1 MSAKDFLIAVTQTD
15 EGDLSLVHETQK
27 IMIFHKSEKDWQ
39 IDKIIDFNFSG
50 IRGLGEMR
58 RRLIEMAALLANVKA
73 LVSKGYGGLSME
85 VLSKFDF
92 TLYQLSGFEAEVLSA
107 IASGGLDD
115 GEDPFGRAEEEREGL
130 EASRLPPKEPCE
142 MELGSGEYFLDLAQA
157 LRSYP
162 ELTTKKILRPF
173 FETRDFLTLKLVF
186 DHFPPWLAGELKAR
200 NLFWDAREIP
210 GGLLIEIRSEIA
222 KPCRPLTLS

>member
-1 MSAKDFLIAVTQTD
+1 MSEKNFLIAVTQTD
-15 EGDLSLVHETQK
+15 GGELSTIHSTQK
-27 IMIFHKSEKDWQ
+27 IMLFHKDENDWQ

-50 IRGLGEMR
+50 ITGLAEMR

-73 LVSKGYGGLSME
+73 LISKGYGGLSME

-92 TLYQLSGFEAEVLSA
+92 TLYELSGFKAEVLSA

-115 GEDPFGRAEEEREGL
+115 GEDNFGQADGEG
-130 EASRLPPKEPCE
+130 EGNALPPKEPCE
-142 MELGSGEYFLDLAQA
+142 IEPGSGEYFLDLALA
-157 LRSYP
+157 LKSYP

-200 NLFWDAREIP
+200 NLAWDAREMP
-210 GGLLIEIRSEIA
+210 GGLLIEISSEIA
-222 KPCRPLTLS
+222 KPCRPLTLN